1 MAKHPMILWNVPIR
15 NTDFVFAVALLKE
28 IMSPFLFPAPLFQ
41 ILLGLCLNPG
51 KKTWLPHG

>member
-1 MAKHPMILWNVPIR
+1 MAKHPMILWNVLIR

-51 KKTWLPHG
+51 KKT